1 MMKILR
7 KIHLWISVPFGIIIT
22 LICFSGAMLVF
33 EHEITRAVQ
42 HDIYYVAEVRDNPQ
56 PVGEL
61 MKKVAATL
69 PDTVSITG
77 VTVFHDPARTYQV
90 NLSTGR
96 NASLFIDQ
104 YTGRITGR
112 YERIGFFAK
121 MFRLHRYLLDN
132 ANPRGKGI
140 KAGKW
145 AVGISTLVFVA
156 ALITGIVIWCPRVSK
171 AGLRRSLSVS
181 FSKGWTSLLKGL
193 HVAGGMYVVVFILVM
208 ALTGLT
214 WSYQWYRTAFYTLFG
229 AREAPRIVRHTMLPT
244 DRKDREDGVNTS
256 DNSEFELWQQIYD
269 ELAAE
274 NPGSPKITVGHGI
287 AIVFLNDFGNG
298 RATDRYKFDRN
309 SGELKVTSAYSD
321 AEKYIRL
328 RGWVY
333 STHIGSVG
341 GVITRVIWFI
351 CALLGAT
358 LPLTGYYIWI
368 RHLIRKRHFPK
379 V

>member
-33 EHEITRAVQ
+33 EREITRAVQ

-181 FSKGWTSLLKGL
+181 FSKGWTSFLKGL

-229 AREAPRIVRHTMLPT
+229 AGEAPRIVRHTMLPT

-321 AEKYIRL
+321 AEKSIRL

-351 CALLGAT
+351 SALLGAT

>member
-181 FSKGWTSLLKGL
+181 FSKGWTSFLKGL

-229 AREAPRIVRHTMLPT
+229 AGEAPRIVRHTMLPT

-321 AEKYIRL
+321 AEKSIRL

-351 CALLGAT
+351 SALLGAT

>member
-42 HDIYYVAEVRDNPQ
+42 HEVYYVAEVRDNPQ

-181 FSKGWTSLLKGL
+181 FSKGWTSFLKGL
-193 HVAGGMYVVVFILVM
+193 HVGGGMYVVVFILVM

-256 DNSEFELWQQIYD
+256 ENSEFELWQQIYD

-287 AIVFLNDFGNG
+287 AIVFLDDFGNG

-321 AEKYIRL
+321 AEKSIRL

-351 CALLGAT
+351 SALLGAT

>member
-1 MMKILR
+1 MKFFR

-42 HDIYYVAEVRDNPQ
+42 HEVYYVAEVRDNPQ

-181 FSKGWTSLLKGL
+181 FSKGWTSFLKGL
-193 HVAGGMYVVVFILVM
+193 HVGGGMYVVVFILVM

-256 DNSEFELWQQIYD
+256 ENSEFELWQQIYD

-321 AEKYIRL
+321 AEKSIRL

-351 CALLGAT
+351 SALLGAT

>member
-1 MMKILR
+1 MKFFR

-42 HDIYYVAEVRDNPQ
+42 HEVYYVAEVGDSTQ

-69 PDTVSITG
+69 PDSVSITG
-77 VTVFHDPARTYQV
+77 VTVFRDPERTYQV
-90 NLSTGR
+90 NLSSGR
-96 NASLFIDQ
+96 NASLFVDQ

-112 YERIGFFAK
+112 YERIGFFTK

-145 AVGISTLVFVA
+145 VVGISTLVFVV

-171 AGLRRSLSVS
+171 AGLRRSLSIS
-181 FSKGWTSLLKGL
+181 FSNGWSTFWKGL
-193 HVAGGMYVVVFILVM
+193 HVAGGMYVVVFIVVM

-229 AREAPRIVRHTMLPT
+229 ADGAPRIVRHTMLPT
-244 DRKDREDGVNTS
+244 GREDKEDGVNTS
-256 DNSEFELWQQIYD
+256 DNSEFALWQQIYD
-269 ELAAE
+269 ELVAK
-274 NPGSPKITVGHGI
+274 NPGAPKITVGHGT

-298 RATDRYKFDRN
+298 RATDRYKFDRS

-321 AEKYIRL
+321 AEKSIRL

-333 STHIGSVG
+333 STHIGSIG
-341 GVITRVIWFI
+341 GVLTRIIWFLS
-351 CALLGAT
+351 ALLGAS

-368 RHLIRKRHFPK
+368 RHLIRKRHSSRL
-379 V
+379 